1 MISTFLVQEL
11 HTALWKAALQV
22 SGTRTG
28 SAGHMQGKNTQYTSC
43 DVKLRNHKSDRIH
56 KPHSPQFNF

>member
-28 SAGHMQGKNTQYTSC
+28 SAGRMQGKNSSQDTSC
-43 DVKLRNHKSDRIH
+43 DVKLRNHLSLT
-56 KPHSPQFNF
+56 PEQY